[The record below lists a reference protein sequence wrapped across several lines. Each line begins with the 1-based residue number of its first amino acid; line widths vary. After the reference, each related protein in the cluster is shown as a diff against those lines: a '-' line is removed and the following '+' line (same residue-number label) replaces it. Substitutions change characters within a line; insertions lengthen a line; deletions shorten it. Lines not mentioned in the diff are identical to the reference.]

1 MKGIYKA
8 WAQGNHNTE
17 CSLLDH
23 RNATTPCWRVSGKG
37 QLLELRDERA
47 S

>member
-8 WAQGNHNTE
+8 WAQENHKTE

-23 RNATTPCWRVSGKG
+23 RNATTLCWRVSGKG
-37 QLLELRDERA
+37 QLLELRDE
-47 S
+47 